1 MLDVDRR
8 DDVDPGLQKLLNVLP
23 TLLITG
29 PGGVGVGKFVD
40 EGDVRVPGQHL
51 VKIHLRQLNAAAF
64 DIVPRDDLH
73 PLSHRRSSCPA
84 VSLNNGDNDIRPPGA
99 QVLALV
105 KHGVGLADAR
115 CRAQQHPQP
124 SPNSHRVLLGHDY
137 PTVSTVSAGDPVRH

>member
-1 MLDVDRR
+1 M
-8 DDVDPGLQKLLNVLP
+8 
-23 TLLITG
+23 
-29 PGGVGVGKFVD
+29 GKFVD

-115 CRAQQHPQP
+115 CRAQQHPRP
-124 SPNSHRVLLGHDY
+124 SPNSHRVLLSHDY